1 MLTISCEHPYD
12 LTKAI
17 VWNEGRDISIR
28 CEKCGSR
35 VTVVAYQIL
44 IARDLALWGRAARN
58 SMDAKPPAS
67 NLNRRLARLSAQHGS
82 QDALASHSWTM
93 GSPSGSST

>member
-1 MLTISCEHPYD
+1 MLTISCEHPYE

-44 IARDLALWGRAARN
+44 IARDLALWGRATSSSAP
-58 SMDAKPPAS
+58 MS
-67 NLNRRLARLSAQHGS
+67 NLNRRLARLSVQHGS
-82 QDALASHSWTM
+82 QEELALHSLTTD
-93 GSPSGSST
+93 SPSESST